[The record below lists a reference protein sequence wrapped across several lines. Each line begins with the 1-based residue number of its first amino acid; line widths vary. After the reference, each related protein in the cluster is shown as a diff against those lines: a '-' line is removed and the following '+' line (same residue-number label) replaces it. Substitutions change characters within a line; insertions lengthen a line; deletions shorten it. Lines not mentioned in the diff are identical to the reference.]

1 MSWYYVIKENQI
13 KRIKRPNN
21 NHHVPMLLIPI
32 AEEKHLWTIYDI
44 MNNKFLKS
52 KLDFPYDKRFKR
64 FCGSSGGWLMA
75 VNDDYTLSLY
85 KPYINTSIQLP
96 SIFSPPPIDEDLV
109 YDDSESEGSS
119 GGYEPLGG
127 HEYHI
132 LKFTI
137 TTDPLENPNDCVVMV
152 IHGETY
158 QFAFIRP
165 AKDTTWTKFDVPAQL
180 DEILTY
186 DNHIFGITLIGGLLS
201 FDVSNTC
208 NTNVKIITNG
218 DSSWRGYYIK
228 NYIVNSCRGD
238 LLQVERYLDWDND
251 EGRVTKKFKV
261 LKFDFDTRMWIE
273 IKCLGEESLF
283 LGDNSSISILAS
295 NFVGCQPNSIYFTND
310 EDTVRI
316 NVNGLIDVGVYNIET
331 GSSTLHFNI
340 DLSCFTKMYKRA
352 PIWVVPTLNL
362 Y

>member
-1 MSWYYVIKENQI
+1 MDSSNTNKDNVNLESSDDEISITEEPVQPTGNIINFEDYEVVYYLQ
-13 KRIKRPNN
+13 
-21 NHHVPMLLIPI
+21 
-32 AEEKHLWTIYDI
+32 
-44 MNNKFLKS
+44 
-52 KLDFPYDKRFKR
+52 
-64 FCGSSGGWLMA
+64 CGG
-75 VNDDYTLSLY
+75 
-85 KPYINTSIQLP
+85 
-96 SIFSPPPIDEDLV
+96 
-109 YDDSESEGSS
+109 
-119 GGYEPLGG
+119 
-127 HEYHI
+127 
-132 LKFTI
+132 
-137 TTDPLENPNDCVVMV
+137 
-152 IHGETY
+152 
-158 QFAFIRP
+158 
-165 AKDTTWTKFDVPAQL
+165 
-180 DEILTY
+180 ILTY
-186 DNHIFGITLIGGLLS
+186 DNHIFGITLVGGLLS

-208 NTNVKIITNG
+208 NSNVKIITDG
-218 DSSWRGYYIK
+218 DSSWRCYYVK

-283 LGDNSSISILAS
+283 LGDNSSISILTS

-316 NVNGLIDVGVYNIET
+316 NVNGLTDVGVYNIEM

-340 DLSCFTKMYKRA
+340 DLSCFTKVYKRA